1 MEQSLDPLLTIT
13 TATEP
18 DDLSAV
24 SRLMRMFVD
33 WHYERH
39 TDFRELVDRYFDPTI
54 FESELATLPGRY
66 AQPTGCLLIAKV
78 DGEVAGCGGFRDLGT
93 GVCEMKRLFV
103 LPQFHGHGIGMA
115 LGNRLINEAWN
126 AGYLTMRLE
135 TGRLQYEAHR
145 LYERL
150 GFTKILPYHELD
162 AEMQEFFDLH
172 GTPNLPISE
181 AKLGTIT

>member
-1 MEQSLDPLLTIT
+1 MVELSECMSANKQGVLHGTVFGPALLTIT

-39 TDFRELVDRYFDPTI
+39 TDFRELVDRYFDPTL

-145 LYERL
+145 LY
-150 GFTKILPYHELD
+150 D
-162 AEMQEFFDLH
+162 ASGSPRYCPTTSLMRKCKSF
-172 GTPNLPISE
+172 
-181 AKLGTIT
+181 